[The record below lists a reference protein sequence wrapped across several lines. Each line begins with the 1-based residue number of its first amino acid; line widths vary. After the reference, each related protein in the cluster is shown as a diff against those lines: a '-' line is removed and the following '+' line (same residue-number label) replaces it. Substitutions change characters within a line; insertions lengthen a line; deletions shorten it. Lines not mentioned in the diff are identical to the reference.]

1 MHVVVV
7 VPKRQRN
14 EIHEISKHGNA
25 LLTRATILRF
35 YKIGLNVLCL
45 HCHSTSFD
53 IWYIYGLD
61 PVTHL
66 LLVELPGVL
75 TPCVCHTIG
84 NCIE

>member
-75 TPCVCHTIG
+75 TPCVCHTTG
-84 NCIE
+84 SCIE